1 MQPLLKNYNF
11 SPSERMRK
19 NTPANVWATVLLL
32 AVTGLSGCGSMKP
45 KPVQPSAFLE
55 HAEQMRAEPR
65 RSPYLRNW
73 TNSSPTAEAAIR
85 TKTAIWVAPVTLAYL
100 RPTTKAA
107 SRIES
112 DENAR
117 RRGAAMLA
125 EFTHATFADA
135 FKKSPQPRY
144 QLALS
149 PGKNTVTLEL
159 ALVELNPNS
168 VAMGVVRT
176 ALNLATLPGL
186 DNLIGSP
193 LKGNIAIEGKLRDS
207 ATKEVLFEFADNEE
221 SKSSLIFS
229 LGDFSTYGQA
239 RQAINE
245 WAAQLE
251 ELTRT
256 AHSHKVKGSSS
267 FVILPWQR

>member
-1 MQPLLKNYNF
+1 MH
-11 SPSERMRK
+11 M
-19 NTPANVWATVLLL
+19 NTPVNVWAIILLL

-45 KPVQPSAFLE
+45 KPAQPSAFLE
-55 HAEQMRAEPR
+55 HADQMRAEPR
-65 RSPYLRNW
+65 RSPFLRNW
-73 TNSSPTAEAAIR
+73 TNPSPKAEADIR
-85 TKTAIWVAPVTLAYL
+85 TKTGIWVAPVTLAYL

-112 DENAR
+112 DEDAR

-125 EFTHATFADA
+125 EFTRTTFADA
-135 FKKSPQPRY
+135 FKKSAQTRY
-144 QLALS
+144 QLAS
-149 PGKNTVTLEL
+149 RPGKNTVTLEL

-168 VAMGVVRT
+168 VSMGVVRT

-186 DNLIGSP
+186 DNLIGRP

-207 ATKEVLFEFADNEE
+207 VTKEVLFEFADNEE
-221 SKSSLIFS
+221 SKSSLVFS
-229 LGDFSTYGQA
+229 VDDFSTYGQA
-239 RQAINE
+239 RQAISE
-245 WAAQLE
+245 WAVQLE

-256 AHSHKVKGSSS
+256 APSHKVKGSSS